1 MTAKYL
7 IASKTA
13 VNSDRKVLG
22 LVMISK
28 EIKIAPM

>member
-13 VNSDRKVLG
+13 VDSDRKVLG
-22 LVMISK
+22 LVMISIESK
-28 EIKIAPM
+28 NALK